1 MGQWHVK
8 TAAQAATALTV
19 DPARGLDSTEAVCRL
34 TTHGHNRIAA
44 KKRKGLLRRLLE
56 QFQDVLI
63 YILLAAAAIS
73 VILGEASD
81 AVIILAVVVINAV
94 VGVIQESKAEK
105 ALEALKKLSAPRAVV
120 RRDGSP
126 REIAS
131 EDIVPGDIVVIEAG
145 RVIPCDLR
153 WIEAVN
159 LKVEEASLTGE
170 SVPVEKCAELVISAD
185 APLGDRLNMGYS
197 STLATYGRGIGLAVG
212 TGMDTELGRIA
223 AMLEAE
229 EQEETPLQRKLDSFG
244 RKLGVVILV
253 LCGAMFAL
261 AAGKELVLHGAIARG
276 MLFELFLTSISLAVA
291 AIPEGM
297 VAIVTIVLAI
307 GVQRMSRERAI
318 VRRLPAVETLG
329 AVTMICSDKT
339 GTLTRNRMSVVAW
352 YADGASGDSSS
363 VDPSGPGQRLLLEA
377 IALCNDASLGTPATA
392 NRDASAPTGDPTEI
406 ALLELSSTAGIDM
419 TSLLARAPRIGELP
433 FDSDRKM
440 MSTVHAA
447 APSAS

>member
-1 MGQWHVK
+1 MGQWHVR
-8 TAAQAATALTV
+8 TVAQAVAALSV
-19 DPARGLDSTEAVCRL
+19 DPAIGLDSAEAARRL
-34 TTHGHNRIAA
+34 LASGPNRLAA

-56 QFQDVLI
+56 QLQDVLI
-63 YILLAAAAIS
+63 YILMAAAAIS
-73 VILGEASD
+73 VLLGEASD

-120 RRDGSP
+120 VRDGSP
-126 REIAS
+126 RELAS

-170 SVPVEKCAELVISAD
+170 SVPVEKRADLVIDAD
-185 APLGDRLNMGYS
+185 APLGDRLNLGYS
-197 STLATYGRGIGLAVG
+197 STLATYGRGLGLAVE

-223 AMLEAE
+223 AMIEAE
-229 EQEETPLQRKLDSFG
+229 EQEETPLQRKLDGFG

-253 LCGAMFAL
+253 LCGALFAL
-261 AAGKELVLHGAIARG
+261 AAGKELVLHGAIPRG
-276 MLFELFLTSISLAVA
+276 TLFELFLTSISLAVA

-339 GTLTRNRMSVVAW
+339 GTLTGTGCPSWHGRAMALPAIPPRSTFRGRGSACFWN
-352 YADGASGDSSS
+352 ASRS
-363 VDPSGPGQRLLLEA
+363 A
-377 IALCNDASLGTPATA
+377 MTPP
-392 NRDASAPTGDPTEI
+392 SAPPRRPAVPRGSPREIRRRSRSWSFRERQGSTRPPSSPGRPALESCRSIPT
-406 ALLELSSTAGIDM
+406 
-419 TSLLARAPRIGELP
+419 AR
-433 FDSDRKM
+433 
-440 MSTVHAA
+440 
-447 APSAS
+447 